1 MKNILLVVTCLAT
14 TSSFAQLSKYK
25 KAITKPLNTVQQAVM
40 PKKDSL
46 STNDIIGGL
55 KEALNKGIEKGTT
68 QLSAMDGFF
77 ANAAIKILMPPEAE
91 KVEAA
96 VRKVGM
102 GSQVDAAVLNMNRAA
117 EDACKTAAPI
127 FINAIKNMNFTD
139 AMGIFKGS
147 DNAATTYLQNQTT
160 TELTN
165 AFKPI
170 IEQALIKID
179 ATKLWNT
186 IFSNYNRFSFKKVN
200 TDLTGYV
207 TEKALSGI
215 FYQLAI
221 EEQKIRKDPAA
232 RTTDILKN
240 VFGKKG

>member
-1 MKNILLVVTCLAT
+1 MKNLLLAT
-14 TSSFAQLSKYK
+14 ACLLTASSFAQFGQFK
-25 KAITKPLNTVQQAVM
+25 KAISNPISSVQQVLS

-46 STNDIIGGL
+46 STNDVIGGL

-68 QLSAMDGFF
+68 QLSAVDGFF
-77 ANAAIKILMPPEAE
+77 ANAAIKILMPPEAN
-91 KVEAA
+91 KVEDGL
-96 VRKVGM
+96 RKIGM
-102 GSQVDAAVLNMNRAA
+102 GNQVDAAILNMNHAA
-117 EDACKTAAPI
+117 EDACKTASPI
-127 FINAIKNMNFTD
+127 FINAIKNMSFAD
-139 AMGIFKGS
+139 AWSIFRGS
-147 DNAATTYLQNQTT
+147 DNAATNYLQKQTT
-160 TELTN
+160 NELTN

-179 ATKLWNT
+179 ATKHWNT
-186 IFSNYNRFSFKKVN
+186 LFTNYNRFSLKKVN
-200 TDLTGYV
+200 PDLTAYV

-240 VFGKKG
+240 VFGRN